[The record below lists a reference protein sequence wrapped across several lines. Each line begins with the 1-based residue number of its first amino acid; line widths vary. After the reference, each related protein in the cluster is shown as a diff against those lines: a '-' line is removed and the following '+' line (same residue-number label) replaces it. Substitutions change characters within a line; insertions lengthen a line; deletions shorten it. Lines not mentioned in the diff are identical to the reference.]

1 MRERTEKVRGNT
13 RSAPWAG
20 WSGGG
25 VLPRLRLE
33 EGAEGGWELSAGA
46 EDTRVHGPPGI
57 LGLELTGEDQQ
68 DVRAGKATSWT
79 ARLGLLRKVD
89 LRTLLLPVS
98 LRVLGPMPSS
108 WQTLRAHTL
117 HYKPLTI

>member
-1 MRERTEKVRGNT
+1 MVRGNT
-13 RSAPWAG
+13 RRAPWAG

-25 VLPRLRLE
+25 ALSHPRLE
-33 EGAEGGWELSAGA
+33 EGAEGGGELFAGA
-46 EDTRVHGPPGI
+46 EAAQVHSP
-57 LGLELTGEDQQ
+57 LGLELPREDKQ
-68 DVRAGKATSWT
+68 DGRAGKATSWT

-89 LRTLLLPVS
+89 LRTLLLSMS

-108 WQTLRAHTL
+108 WQTLRAHIL